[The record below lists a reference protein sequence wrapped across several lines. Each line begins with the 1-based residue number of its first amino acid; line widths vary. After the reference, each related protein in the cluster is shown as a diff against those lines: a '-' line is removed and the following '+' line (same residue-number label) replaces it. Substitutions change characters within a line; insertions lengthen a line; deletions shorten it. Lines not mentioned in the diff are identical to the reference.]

1 MNPFFSKQYKRIAI
15 TLTVS
20 FFVLNYFLFS
30 LEPLGLH
37 DKTVDTA
44 LAAAETISC
53 NGGGSRTLTTGTYS
67 NSDGS
72 QFTVGADLT
81 LNAGTGGTCTF
92 TYNGTM
98 TVASLTIG
106 SGVTLTH
113 GTNTNA
119 QTNTLDI
126 QSSGSVTISSGG
138 SINVDGK
145 GYAGGAYNTD
155 IGNGIGYGGGT
166 SSGFGITGTSTSA
179 YSDSYSTG
187 SRTSIITV
195 TTDLSVN
202 GSPTVLVDGNKTQ
215 NVFYFNSAS
224 VVGKYLRFAL
234 SSPRIFNEAIFYEDQ
249 GINHGIYQWQ
259 GSNNATDWT
268 SIGSTFTLGQSTAQT
283 QTSLSS
289 NTTAYSYY
297 QLLGTANFNSTMPWV
312 REFEFKVLNQTS
324 GGGGGHFGAGG
335 AGGNSG
341 GAGGAAY
348 SATSTIGS
356 GGAGGGAS
364 SSSGG
369 AGGGLIKISASSTI
383 AISGTLSADGSA
395 GTVSGSVA
403 GGGGAGGT
411 INLTAGAISGTPQS
425 VTVNGGAG
433 GDATYDGGGGGGGY
447 ITVSYD
453 SSNTLNTSNT
463 ERSGGTGNV
472 AGGSGSFY
480 AVQSSSAPTVTSL
493 TPAQTSPTIVTV
505 STTVA
510 DANLETTSLIAEYSL
525 DNSTWVSSTLRA
537 VTVSTGA
544 VSTSTGSISGID
556 TDTGSVTVSFEW
568 NVDADIPNTA
578 DSTVY
583 FRVIPNDGTSN
594 GTAATSAAF
603 AVDTAVP
610 SAPTITTSAQT
621 INTSAITITGTA
633 EAEATVSISGGAST
647 ATGTA
652 TGGNYSISVS
662 LTQDAANTLSVTAS
676 DSVFNTSTAA
686 TVIITEDSTAPSAP
700 AITTSA
706 QTVNASSITIT
717 GTAENNSVISIT
729 GGAATAST
737 TASGGN
743 YSVSVTLT
751 PDSANTLSVF
761 ALDSAFNTSTA
772 ATVIITEDSTAPSAP
787 TITTSAQTVDEAAIT
802 ITGTAEADSTIFI
815 SGGFSTAT
823 GTATG
828 GNYSISVSLTQ
839 DAANTLSVT
848 ASDSVFN
855 TSTAA
860 TVIITEQT
868 AAAEED
874 SDDSAPPG
882 AAAPAPAPPVI
893 PISAP
898 AAAIVPVIQTFS
910 LSKPT
915 PISVGSAS
923 HTVTVRSATVNQIT
937 VLIQSEP
944 ILLTLKNGESREI
957 DSDGDSKLDLKV
969 VYKGLVSGQPK
980 LEFISLVKTSELGN
994 AVTINRGA
1002 TETDSRLVTLQFNV
1016 KGISGIAVSNRADFL
1031 HSYFEPV
1038 TLTRSWTLSEGLGT
1052 KTVYV
1057 RFRAPN
1063 GGTATVNDSIVL
1075 TETKNSSLGQQVPV
1089 IETNKEFQFTRELK
1103 LLSTG
1108 DDVKQLQIFL
1118 KNKGHFNY
1126 PEFTT
1131 KFGSVTASAL
1141 KKYQQSVS
1149 IKTTGVL
1156 DSATRTKI
1164 NIELKNKSNQL
1175 GLVPI
1180 INPSKFQF
1188 TRELKLLSTGD
1199 DVKQL
1204 QIFLKNKG
1212 HFNYPEFTTKFGS
1225 ITKNGLIAYQKSVGL
1240 KTTGVLD
1247 VATRTQINNL

>member
-1 MNPFFSKQYKRIAI
+1 MAAVI
-15 TLTVS
+15 TTG

-30 LEPLGLH
+30 LSPFGWQ
-37 DKTVDTA
+37 DASVDQA

-53 NGGGSRTLTTGTYS
+53 NGGGSRTLTAGTYS

-215 NVFYFNSAS
+215 NVFYFNSAA
-224 VVGKYLRFAL
+224 VAGKYLRFAL

-249 GINHGIYQWQ
+249 AINHGIYVWQ

-268 SIGSTFTLGQSTAQT
+268 TIGSTFTLGQSTAQV

-348 SATSTIGS
+348 SPTSTIGS

-425 VTVNGGAG
+425 VTANGGAG

-453 SSNTLNTSNT
+453 SSNTLNSSNT

-472 AGGSGSFY
+472 SGGSGSY
-480 AVQSSSAPTVTSL
+480 YEIQNSSVPTVTSL
-493 TPAQTSPTIVTV
+493 TPLQTAPTVVTV

-510 DANLETTSLIAEYSL
+510 DANLQTTSLITEYSL

-544 VSTSTGSISGID
+544 VSTSTGSITGID
-556 TDTGSVTVSFEW
+556 TDTGSVIVSFEW
-568 NVDADIPNTA
+568 NVGADIPNTT

-583 FRVIPNDGTSN
+583 FRVTPNDGTSN
-594 GTAATSAAF
+594 GSAATSAGF

-621 INTSAITITGTA
+621 INMAAITITGTA

-652 TGGNYSISVS
+652 TDGNYSISVS

-676 DSVFNTSTAA
+676 DS
-686 TVIITEDSTAPSAP
+686 
-700 AITTSA
+700 
-706 QTVNASSITIT
+706 
-717 GTAENNSVISIT
+717 
-729 GGAATAST
+729 
-737 TASGGN
+737 
-743 YSVSVTLT
+743 
-751 PDSANTLSVF
+751 
-761 ALDSAFNTSTA
+761 AFNTSTA
-772 ATVIITEDSTAPSAP
+772 VTVIITEDSTAPSAP
-787 TITTSAQTVDEAAIT
+787 TITTNAQTVDAAAIT
-802 ITGTAEADSTIFI
+802 ITGTAESGSSVTIT
-815 SGGFSTAT
+815 GGATTAT

-839 DAANTLSVT
+839 NAVNTLSVT
-848 ASDSVFN
+848 AADSVYN

-868 AAAEED
+868 VATEEEE
-874 SDDSAPPG
+874 SPTAG
-882 AAAPAPAPPVI
+882 AAAPALVLPVI
-893 PISAP
+893 VNTNLGSPT
-898 AAAIVPVIQTFS
+898 PVSKVFS
-910 LSKPT
+910 INQPT
-915 PISVGSAS
+915 PISVSGSN
-923 HTVTVRSATVNQIT
+923 HTVTVRSISTTQIT
-937 VLIQSEP
+937 VLIQSKP
-944 ILLTLKNGESREI
+944 VVVTLKTGESREI
-957 DSDGDSKLDLKV
+957 DTDGDLKV
-969 VYKGLVSGQPK
+969 DMVVVYQGLVAGKPQ
-980 LEFISLVKTSELGN
+980 LDFVSLHNGN
-994 AVTINRGA
+994 ENSNPVTINQGA
-1002 TETDSRLVTLQFNV
+1002 STTNSKNVTLHFNV
-1016 KGISGIAVSNRADFL
+1016 PGISGIAVSNRSDFL
-1031 HSYFEPV
+1031 NAYFEPAV
-1038 TLTRSWTLSEGLGT
+1038 TSRSWTLTDGLGV

-1057 RFRAPN
+1057 RFRAAN
-1063 GGTATVNDSIVL
+1063 GGTATTQDSITLV
-1075 TETKNSSLGQQVPV
+1075 ETKEKAESITGTVKNTEQFISELKLNTTGEEVKQLQIFLKQKGYFTYPEFTTKFGSVTKDALIKYQKAVGVKATGVLDAVTRSKINSELKNKTSQPVTPVPTKIV
-1089 IETNKEFQFTRELK
+1089 FTRELK
-1103 LLSTG
+1103 LFSTG

-1118 KNKGHFNY
+1118 KQKGYFTY

-1131 KFGSVTASAL
+1131 KFGSVTKDAL
-1141 KKYQQSVS
+1141 
-1149 IKTTGVL
+1149 IK
-1156 DSATRTKI
+1156 
-1164 NIELKNKSNQL
+1164 
-1175 GLVPI
+1175 
-1180 INPSKFQF
+1180 
-1188 TRELKLLSTGD
+1188 
-1199 DVKQL
+1199 
-1204 QIFLKNKG
+1204 
-1212 HFNYPEFTTKFGS
+1212 
-1225 ITKNGLIAYQKSVGL
+1225 YQKSVGV
-1240 KTTGVLD
+1240 KATGVLD
-1247 VATRTQINNL
+1247 AVTRTIINN